1 MLKEIIFQKNPLN
14 LKIYLRLIPLKKWDE
29 ELDIGL
35 KGAFICS
42 QIFGSEMA
50 KKKMV

>member
-1 MLKEIIFQKNPLN
+1 MG
-14 LKIYLRLIPLKKWDE
+14 E

-50 KKKMV
+50 KKRNGVILNIARTFQL